1 LAQEKYASALSKH
14 QSIETETIRRRERI
28 KNIDI
33 EIRNWKN
40 LRFNSEKMAKELLS
54 RIDKIK
60 VEIENISKLPET
72 IAIKKGQLME
82 NTSTTENEKQSLSNQ
97 LAQAEVKY
105 QEINKQL
112 KIVEEKM
119 MLARENKA
127 RSGATLEGL
136 ENRKKDLL
144 SRIKND
150 LNINENIDLIVK
162 KIENDL
168 IFNKNNEYN
177 FYLK

>member
-1 LAQEKYASALSKH
+1 
-14 QSIETETIRRRERI
+14 
-28 KNIDI
+28 
-33 EIRNWKN
+33 
-40 LRFNSEKMAKELLS
+40 
-54 RIDKIK
+54 
-60 VEIENISKLPET
+60 
-72 IAIKKGQLME
+72 ME
-82 NTSTTENEKQSLSNQ
+82 NTSATENEKQRLSNQ

-144 SRIKND
+144 SRIKNSYKRPIAFYSND
-150 LNINENIDLIVK
+150 QELKELIEKRK
-162 KIENDL
+162 KIYSEADFEINC
-168 IFNKNNEYN
+168 NKLSKAEIVNKIIILYEDN
-177 FYLK
+177 